1 MRIGSTDANNEPR
14 KNAADCSLA
23 NFFLRILT
31 DHCQLH
37 GLPPHELLRTRGYSP
52 LELDDPDRRFPYLD
66 FLDLCDLVAQKLDDP
81 LLGLHL
87 GLQMKPKYLGP
98 YGFALM
104 SCGNVRELLFQA
116 SRYSALAIDCGMNVF
131 EERGDECIRY
141 WRHTFS
147 TDVFQARYVDELA
160 MSSWMA
166 MIDLIAGRND
176 IVPRWVSFPYGSP
189 PQAGSYEAIFRCP
202 VRFDTDE
209 FAICFD
215 RRFLDL
221 SLDQGHPDVRAS
233 LNALC
238 EQALARLEAARE
250 PEWIRACRQAIVSM
264 LPAEIPTLGPI
275 ASNLGLSPATLRSR
289 LSRRQT
295 SFRQLLEQVR
305 HELALQYLADSSLN
319 LIDIVYLLGYSEQ
332 SAFQRAFKRRQ
343 GVTPGDYRR
352 TISAR

>member
-1 MRIGSTDANNEPR
+1 MRIGYTDANHKPR

-31 DHCQLH
+31 DHCQLR
-37 GLPPHELLRTRGYSP
+37 GLSPHDLLQACGHSP
-52 LELDDPDRRFPYLD
+52 AELDDPDRRFPYLE
-66 FLDLCDLVAQKLDDP
+66 FLDLCGLAARQLDDP

-131 EERGDECIRY
+131 EERDDECIRY
-141 WRHTFS
+141 WRHTFA
-147 TDVFQARYVDELA
+147 TKVPGARYVDELA

-166 MIDLIAGRND
+166 MIGLIAGRGD
-176 IVPRWVSFPYGSP
+176 IAPRWVSFPYAV
-189 PQAGSYEAIFRCP
+189 PQQADAYEAVFHCK
-202 VRFDTDE
+202 VRFGADD
-209 FAICFD
+209 FAISFD
-215 RRFLDL
+215 RRYLDL
-221 SLDQGHPDVRAS
+221 TLDQGHPDVRAS

-238 EQALARLEAARE
+238 EQALTRLEAARE
-250 PEWIRACRQAIVSM
+250 PEWLKACRQIIVSI
-264 LPAEIPTLGPI
+264 LPAELPTLGSV
-275 ASNLGLSPATLRSR
+275 ASNLEMPPATLRAR
-289 LSRRQT
+289 LSRHNT

-305 HELALQYLADSSLN
+305 HELALQYLADTSLS
-319 LIDIVYLLGYSEQ
+319 LIDIGYLLGYSEQ
-332 SAFQRAFKRRQ
+332 SAFQRAFKRLR

-352 TISAR
+352 SIPAR